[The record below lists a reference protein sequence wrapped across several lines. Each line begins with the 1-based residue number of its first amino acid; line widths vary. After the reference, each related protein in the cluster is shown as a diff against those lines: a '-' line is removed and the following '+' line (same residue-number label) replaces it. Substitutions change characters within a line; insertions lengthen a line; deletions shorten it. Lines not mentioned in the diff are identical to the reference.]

1 MSVEL
6 ALGTVQFGTAYG
18 VAGRGE
24 AVPERE
30 VRALL
35 AMAWEAGI
43 RLLDTA
49 PGYGDIEQRL
59 DRLAGELRFAV
70 VSKVPA
76 LPRDASNAQVSELV
90 ASSIGRSLERL
101 AGRLEVVLFHRGED
115 LLERHGEVAW
125 QAAHAAVAKAG
136 VRLGA
141 SCYAPEVAVAI
152 RQRFAAPVLQLPG
165 NALDQR
171 LARPEVVAALR
182 GVEVHLRSVFLQ
194 GLLLMP
200 TARAVARIPASAA
213 ALAAWHRWCADRS
226 VEPLQAALGV
236 AKSLPNVRYCLV
248 GVDRCEQLEA
258 IIAAWR
264 QAQPQRSEA
273 IATEDADVI
282 DPRSWSAA

>member
-24 AVPERE
+24 AVPEHE
-30 VRALL
+30 VQALL
-35 AMAWEAGI
+35 ATAWEAGI

-59 DRLAGELRFAV
+59 DRLAGEYRFAV

-76 LPRDASNAQVSELV
+76 LPRDASAAEVSEFV

-101 AGRLEVVLFHRGED
+101 RGRLEIILFHRSED
-115 LLERHGEVAW
+115 LLGPHGEAAW
-125 QAAHAAVAKAG
+125 RAANVAVAQANI
-136 VRLGA
+136 RIGA

-152 RQRFAAPVLQLPG
+152 HRRFAAPVVQLPG

-171 LARPEVVAALR
+171 LAQPEAVAALR
-182 GVEVHLRSVFLQ
+182 GVEIHLRSVFLQ

-200 TARAVARIPASAA
+200 TAGAAARIPASAA
-213 ALAAWHRWCADRS
+213 ALAAWHQWCADRGL
-226 VEPLQAALGV
+226 EPLQAALGV
-236 AKSLPNVRYCLV
+236 AKSLPNVRHCVV
-248 GVDRCEQLEA
+248 GVDRREQLEA
-258 IIAAWR
+258 IVAAWR
-264 QAQPQRSEA
+264 RAQPQRSEA
-273 IATEDADVI
+273 IASEDADVI
-282 DPRSWSAA
+282 DPRRWGTA

>member
-24 AVPERE
+24 AVPEHE
-30 VRALL
+30 VQAIL
-35 AMAWEAGI
+35 ATAWEAGI

-59 DRLAGELRFAV
+59 DQLAGELRFAV

-76 LPRDASNAQVSELV
+76 LPRDASYGEVSEFV

-101 AGRLEVVLFHRGED
+101 GGRLEAILFHRGED
-115 LLERHGEVAW
+115 LLEQQGEAAW
-125 QAAHAAVAKAG
+125 RAAHAAIAKANI
-136 VRLGA
+136 RLGA

-152 RQRFAAPVLQLPG
+152 HQRFAVPVVQLPG

-171 LARPEVVAALR
+171 LAQPQAEDALR

-200 TARAVARIPASAA
+200 TARAVARIPVSAA
-213 ALAAWHRWCADRS
+213 ALAAWHQWCAQRS

-236 AKSLPNVRYCLV
+236 AKSLPNVRYCIV
-248 GVDRCEQLEA
+248 GVDRREQLEA
-258 IIAAWR
+258 VIAAWR
-264 QAQPQRSEA
+264 RAQPQRSA
-273 IATEDADVI
+273 ATATVDAAVI
-282 DPRSWSAA
+282 DPRSWGLA